1 MSASPSSR
9 AFQNA
14 RLQKQARKQAEAVLA
29 EAAKAHR
36 EGRHPQAQALCRQI
50 LKDLPNHFDA
60 LHLLGASEADCGR
73 YEESLAALTRAV
85 SIEPRSAEAQ
95 FKLGMALARLGR
107 HSEAR
112 PCLEKAI
119 ALKPN
124 FPSALTN
131 LGNTL
136 MQLRLFEQAIS
147 AHDRAIALKPDHA
160 EAHCNRGMALV
171 LLNRHEEADQNFDR
185 ALLFSPRL
193 PSALFGKGLA
203 NMNLRNFDLA
213 VSAFDAALVAAPG
226 NIGMLSQRGRLFMQ
240 LGRIDKAEADYE
252 AVLAQQPN
260 FEPALC
266 GKAQVSL
273 QAGKVAQALS
283 ACVQVLARN
292 PQSEVALTLLGS
304 CHGAQ
309 GETATAIEYFDRA
322 LAIKPDLDDA
332 HNRKIFALDY
342 LPGIDFEALQAA
354 RKSLW
359 DAIGAKVPRRHLRE
373 RNLDPDRPL
382 VVGYVSSEFRGHSAA
397 LALLPVLRHHDHA
410 KFEIIGC
417 SCLPAQDA
425 VTAECRAAVDRW
437 VDAWELSDD
446 KLADRIEA
454 DQVDIL
460 IDVSGHTA
468 DNRLPVFAR
477 KPAPVQVSAFGHAT
491 GTGMPVMDYVLSD
504 AVTIPENV
512 RHLFAERI
520 HDLPAL
526 ITIAPPPDIP
536 PSPLPL
542 LRNGYLT
549 FGMFNRIEKVSDPAL
564 AVWSKLLQALPRSMI
579 MVKSAVLNDAL
590 LLDRWTARFEA
601 HGLTRDRVRY
611 IGSTTRTEHLAMFSQ
626 VDIALDPFPQ
636 NGGIS
641 TWEALQMGVPV
652 VTKLGTGTPAARAGA
667 SIVKAVGLQDWVAAD
682 DDGYIA
688 IAQRYASRPSGLA
701 ELRASLPAMVA
712 NSEAGNSRRYT
723 SRVEEA
729 YRKFWRDYCSANG
742 R

>member
-1 MSASPSSR
+1 LPSSVGSR

-14 RLQKQARKQAEAVLA
+14 RLQKQARKQAEMLLP
-29 EAAKAHR
+29 EAMKAYR
-36 EGRHPQAQALCRQI
+36 EGRHPEAQALCRTI

-73 YEESLAALTRAV
+73 YEESLAALTHAV
-85 SIEPRSAEAQ
+85 VVDPRSADAQ
-95 FKLGMALARLGR
+95 FDLGMSLFRLAR
-107 HSEAR
+107 HAEAR
-112 PCLEKAI
+112 ACQEKAI

-124 FPSALTN
+124 FPGALTN

-136 MQLRLFEQAIS
+136 MQMRLFEQAIS
-147 AHDRAIALKPDHA
+147 AHDRAIALKPDYA
-160 EAHCNRGMALV
+160 DAHCNRGMALV
-171 LLNRHEEADQNFDR
+171 LLHRDAEADQNFDR
-185 ALLFSPRL
+185 ALLFNPRL
-193 PSALFGKGLA
+193 PPALFGKGLA

-213 VSAFDAALVAAPG
+213 LSALDAALAVAPG
-226 NIGMLSQRGRLFMQ
+226 NIGVLSQRGRLFLQ
-240 LGRIDKAEADYE
+240 LGQLDKAETDYDAALTIE
-252 AVLAQQPN
+252 PK

-266 GKAQVSL
+266 GKAHLAL

-283 ACVQVLARN
+283 ACHKALAQN
-292 PQSEVALTLLGS
+292 PNSEVALTLLGA
-304 CHGAQ
+304 CFGAQ

-332 HNRKIFALDY
+332 HIRKIFSLDY
-342 LPGIDFEALQAA
+342 LPGIDFEGLQAA
-354 RKSLW
+354 RKSWW
-359 DAIGAKVPRRHLRE
+359 DAIGARLPRRQLKE
-373 RNLDPDRPL
+373 RNLDPDRRI

-410 KFEIIGC
+410 KFEIIGY

-425 VTAECRAAVDRW
+425 ITAECRAEVDRW
-437 VDAWELSDD
+437 VEAWQLPDD

-477 KPAPVQVSAFGHAT
+477 KPAPIQVSGFGHAT

-504 AVTIPENV
+504 RVTIPENA
-512 RHLFAERI
+512 RHLFAEKI

-536 PSPLPL
+536 PTPLPM
-542 LRNGYLT
+542 LRNGHVS
-549 FGMFNRIEKVSDPAL
+549 FGIFNRIEKISDPAL
-564 AVWSKLLQALPRSMI
+564 AVWSKLLEALPDAMI
-579 MVKSAVLNDAL
+579 IVKSSAL
-590 LLDRWTARFEA
+590 GDPLLRDRLIARFVA
-601 HGLTRDRVRY
+601 HGLAEDRVKY
-611 IGSTTRTEHLAMFSQ
+611 IGSTTRNEHLAMFSE

-641 TWEALQMGVPV
+641 TWEPLQIGVPV
-652 VTKLGTGTPAARAGA
+652 VTKLGTGSPAARAGA
-667 SIVKAVGLQDWVAAD
+667 SIVKAVGLDDWVAAD
-682 DDGYIA
+682 DEGYIA
-688 IAQRYASRPSGLA
+688 IARRYASRPSDLA
-701 ELRASLPAMVA
+701 ELRASLPARVA
-712 NSEAGNSRRYT
+712 SSEAGNCKLYT
-723 SRVEEA
+723 RHVEDA
-729 YRKFWRDYCSANG
+729 YRKFWRDYCAANA

>member
-1 MSASPSSR
+1 MSGSPGSR

-14 RLQKQARKQAEAVLA
+14 RLQKQARKQAESMLA
-29 EAAKAHR
+29 EAVKAYR
-36 EGRHPQAQALCRQI
+36 EGRHPIAQALCRHI
-50 LKDLPNHFDA
+50 LSDLPNHFDA
-60 LHLLGASEADCGR
+60 WHLLGASEADCGR

-85 SIEPRSAEAQ
+85 GIEPRSAEAQ
-95 FKLGMALARLGR
+95 FKLGMTLARLSR
-107 HSEAR
+107 HGEAR

-119 ALKPN
+119 ALRPN
-124 FPSALTN
+124 FPAASTN

-147 AHDRAIALKPDHA
+147 AHDRAIALKPDYA

-171 LLNRHEEADQNFDR
+171 LLNRHEEADQDFDR
-185 ALLFSPRL
+185 ALLFNPRL
-193 PSALFGKGLA
+193 PPALFGKGLA
-203 NMNLRNFDLA
+203 NMNLRNFEVAL
-213 VSAFDAALVAAPG
+213 SALDAALVAAPG

-240 LGRIDKAEADYE
+240 LGQLDKAETDYD
-252 AVLAQQPN
+252 AVLAQQPK

-273 QAGKVAQALS
+273 QAGKIAQAFA
-283 ACVQVLARN
+283 ACMQVLAQNSR
-292 PQSEVALTLLGS
+292 SEVALTLLGA

-342 LPGIDFEALQAA
+342 LPGIDFETLQAA
-354 RKSLW
+354 RKSWW
-359 DAIGAKVPRRHLRE
+359 DAIGARLPRRKLTD
-373 RNLDPDRPL
+373 RNLDPERRI

-397 LALLPVLRHHDHA
+397 LALLPVLQHHDHT
-410 KFEIIGC
+410 KFEIVGY

-437 VDAWELSDD
+437 IDAWELSDD

-526 ITIAPPPDIP
+526 ITVAPPPGIP
-536 PSPLPL
+536 PSPLPM
-542 LRNGYLT
+542 LRNGYVT
-549 FGMFNRIEKVSDPAL
+549 FAMFNRVEKVSDPAL
-564 AVWSKLLQALPRSMI
+564 ALWSRLLQSLPGSML
-579 MVKSAVLNDAL
+579 MVKSAVLNDPL
-590 LLDRWTARFEA
+590 LLDRWTARFAA
-601 HGLTRDRVRY
+601 HGLTEDRVRY
-611 IGSTTRTEHLAMFSQ
+611 FGSTPRDEHLAMFSQ

-688 IAQRYASRPSGLA
+688 IAQRYASRPSELA
-701 ELRASLPAMVA
+701 ELRASLPAMVV
-712 NSEAGNSRRYT
+712 NSEAGNSKRYT
-723 SRVEEA
+723 RRVEEA
-729 YRKFWRDYCSANG
+729 YRKFWRDYCAVNG